1 MKTNITHAPE
11 GTEGSEAPEGAPAL
25 SRRSFIG
32 LGALGALSLGAA
44 GLAGCAPQS
53 EGQSNAPEGADAAS
67 EELPA
72 ADRTETCDVAVV
84 GMGVSGVVA
93 SSAAAQAGANVVGI
107 DCVNSI
113 NATNAV
119 NTAGI
124 WAIESAEELKYDNHL
139 TVAEMF
145 DFIWSGTHY
154 QSNARALRNLL
165 PASGKAIDL
174 AMEAG
179 AQFIFPFAEADESMG
194 LLNRGGHIW
203 ATSGTERGAQ
213 LQGCMD
219 QYSVDSR
226 WECEATSLLL
236 EDGAVKGVRYVDA
249 DGQQIDL
256 EAKSVIVCT
265 GGFIQNI
272 EMVERYFAGA
282 RMYGPGNQRND
293 GAGISMALAAGA
305 QMGKNFSTSINESG
319 ACNVNATTRFVGQDY
334 NTTPLHCLP
343 LLGGLFVNKDGVR
356 FMDEG
361 KMATETM
368 YCAEPLLRESTYYVI
383 LDQTEV
389 DELMSTPLVDFVAP
403 SAYANMAPV
412 VQMSFEGVTLTS
424 TAETLES
431 AVAEGWAWKADDIAS
446 LAEQAE
452 LPALEATVNAYNEY
466 CASGNDELMYKSVD
480 FLKSVEAGPFYAVEL
495 NVAAWLTLGGI
506 KTDECCR
513 ALDAENNV
521 IDGLFVAGADGD
533 FWAVPYYEGGSAQGF
548 CFASG
553 YLAGTTAAEA

>member
-1 MKTNITHAPE
+1 MQKLNYDIEE
-11 GTEGSEAPEGAPAL
+11 GKSASAL

-32 LGALGALSLGAA
+32 LGALGALSLGAVS
-44 GLAGCAPQS
+44 LAGCAPQGAGES
-53 EGQSNAPEGADAAS
+53 SDAPVGEDVEGAQ
-67 EELPA
+67 ELPA
-72 ADRTETCDVAVV
+72 ADRTEECDVAVV
-84 GMGVSGVVA
+84 GMGVTGVIA
-93 SSAAAQAGANVVGI
+93 SSAAAKAGAKVVGL

-113 NATNAV
+113 DATNAV

-139 TVAEMF
+139 TVEEMF

-219 QYSVDSR
+219 HYGVDSR
-226 WECEATSLLL
+226 WECEATSLLA
-236 EDGAVKGVRYVDA
+236 EGGTVTGVRYVDPE
-249 DGQQIDL
+249 GQQVDL
-256 EAKSVIVCT
+256 KAKSVIVCT
-265 GGFIQNI
+265 GGFIQNLD
-272 EMVERYFAGA
+272 MVERYYAGA

-293 GAGISMALAAGA
+293 GAGISMAMAVGA

-319 ACNVNATTRFVGQDY
+319 ACNVNAKTRFVGQDY

-343 LLGGLFVNKDGVR
+343 LLGGLFVNRDGVR

-361 KMATETM
+361 KMATDTM

-383 LDQTEV
+383 LDQAEIE
-389 DELMSTPLVDFVAP
+389 ELMSTPLVDFVAP

-424 TAETLES
+424 TAETLEA
-431 AVAEGWAWKADDIAS
+431 AVAEGWAWKADDITG
-446 LAEQAE
+446 LAKQAN
-452 LPALEATVNAYNEY
+452 LPALEETVDAYNAS
-466 CASGNDELMYKSVD
+466 CASGKDELMYKSPD
-480 FLKSVEAGPFYAVEL
+480 FMKLVATGPFYAVEL

-513 ALDAENNV
+513 ALDMENKV
-521 IDGLFVAGADGD
+521 IDGLYVAGSDGD
-533 FWAVPYYEGGSAQGF
+533 FWAVPYHEGGSAQGF

-553 YLAGTTAAEA
+553 YLSGVTAAAASS

>member
-1 MKTNITHAPE
+1 MKTNITQE
-11 GTEGSEAPEGAPAL
+11 EQEGASTL

-44 GLAGCAPQS
+44 GLAGCAPQGGES
-53 EGQSNAPEGADAAS
+53 SGDAQGSDSAAPSA

-72 ADRTETCDVAVV
+72 ADRTEECDVAVV
-84 GMGVSGVVA
+84 GMGVTGVIA
-93 SSAAAQAGANVVGI
+93 SSAAAQAGAKVVGL

-113 NATNAV
+113 DATNAV

-139 TVAEMF
+139 TVEDMF

-179 AQFIFPFAEADESMG
+179 AQFMFPFAEADESMG

-203 ATSGTERGAQ
+203 ATGGTERGKQ

-219 QYSVDSR
+219 HYGVDSR
-226 WECEATSLLL
+226 WESEVASLLL
-236 EDGAVKGVRYVDA
+236 ENGAVTGVRYVDA
-249 DGQQIDL
+249 DGQLVDL
-256 EAKSVIVCT
+256 KAKNVIVCT
-265 GGFIQNI
+265 GGFIQNL
-272 EMVERYFAGA
+272 EMVEKYYAGA
-282 RMYGPGNQRND
+282 RMYGPGNRRND
-293 GAGISMALAAGA
+293 GAGITMAMQAGA

-319 ACNVNATTRFVGQDY
+319 ACNVNASTCFVGQDY

-368 YCAEPLLRESTYYVI
+368 YCAEPMLRESTYYVI
-383 LDQTEV
+383 LDQVEV

-424 TAETLES
+424 TADTLAS
-431 AVAEGWAWKADDIAS
+431 AEEEGWVWKADDIAT
-446 LAEQAE
+446 LAEKAQ
-452 LPALEATVNAYNEY
+452 LPALAETVDAYNAF
-466 CASGNDELMYKSVD
+466 CDSGKDELMYKSSD
-480 FLKSVEAGPFYAVEL
+480 FMKPVKTGPFYAVEL

-533 FWAVPYYEGGSAQGF
+533 FWAVPYHEGGSAQGF

-553 YLAGTTAAEA
+553 YLSGTTAAETAK

>member
-1 MKTNITHAPE
+1 MEPNINGAFE
-11 GTEGSEAPEGAPAL
+11 DAEGASSL
-25 SRRSFIG
+25 SRRSFVG
-32 LGALGALSLGAA
+32 LGALGALALGAA
-44 GLAGCAPQS
+44 GLAGCAPQG
-53 EGQSNAPEGADAAS
+53 EGQADAGDGAAAK
-67 EELPA
+67 ELPA
-72 ADRTETCDVAVV
+72 ADRTEECDVAVV
-84 GMGVSGVVA
+84 GMGVTGVIA
-93 SSAAAQAGANVVGI
+93 SSAAAQAGAKTVGI
-107 DCVNSI
+107 DCVSGI
-113 NATNAV
+113 DATNAV

-124 WAIESAEELKYDNHL
+124 WAVESAEELKYDDHL
-139 TVAEMF
+139 TVEDMF

-165 PASGKAIDL
+165 PAGGKAIDL
-174 AMEAG
+174 AMEGG

-219 QYSVDSR
+219 RYGVDSR
-226 WECEATSLLL
+226 WECEATSLLT
-236 EDGAVKGVRYVDA
+236 EGGAVKGVRYTDA
-249 DGQQIDL
+249 DGREVDL
-256 EAKSVIVCT
+256 KAKSVIVCT
-265 GGFIQNI
+265 GGFIQNL
-272 EMVERYFAGA
+272 EMVQEHYAGA

-293 GAGISMALAAGA
+293 GAGISMAMAAGA

-383 LDQTEV
+383 LDQAEV
-389 DELMSTPLVDFVAP
+389 EELMSTPLVDFVAP

-424 TAETLES
+424 TADTLET
-431 AVAEGWAWKADDIAS
+431 AVSEGWAWKADDLAG
-446 LAEQAE
+446 LAEQTG
-452 LPALEATVNAYNEY
+452 LPGLEATVSEYNGF
-466 CASGNDELMYKSVD
+466 CSAGKDELMFKSAD
-480 FLKSVEAGPFYAVEL
+480 FLKPVETGPFYAVEL

-513 ALDAENNV
+513 ALDADNNV

-533 FWAVPYYEGGSAQGF
+533 FWAVPYHQGGSAQGF
-548 CFASG
+548 CYASG
-553 YLAGTTAAEA
+553 YLSGTTAAQAAEA